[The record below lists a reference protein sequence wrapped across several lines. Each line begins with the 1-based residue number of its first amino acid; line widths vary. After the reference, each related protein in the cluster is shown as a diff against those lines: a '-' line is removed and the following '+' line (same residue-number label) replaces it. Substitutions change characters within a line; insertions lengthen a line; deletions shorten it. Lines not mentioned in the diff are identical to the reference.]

1 MCTTM
6 FFVYP
11 MDSFVCRH
19 VLVVLFFRG
28 RRAHEGD
35 DAAVLARKDRRVAI
49 TLIVYFACL
58 IPALLVDNVGSVLAI
73 TGTIGASCLAY
84 IGPGLIYMA
93 VYGGEFL
100 DKVDEIWGS
109 SSSFVVEAEH
119 EKDVESSRLL
129 MTSTQPQAGT
139 KHGKSQSTLENVMK
153 GVAWYV
159 LLMPIWC
166 FVSDMGQKKL
176 KLYQEKESLKSP
188 HMNRLG
194 KCEPMPQLELQ
205 NVPPPRQ
212 HHRPRSGSFGDA
224 QSLVPSSSQPNLG
237 PKMLPYGAIVSGGNK
252 AIGAAILAKK
262 QSEGNLAKKK
272 YQEDDVETDIDIP
285 PTWYDFC
292 IAIFFI
298 AFGITALRCGMISI
312 LMTN

>member
-1 MCTTM
+1 
-6 FFVYP
+6 

-49 TLIVYFACL
+49 TLVVYFACL

-109 SSSFVVEAEH
+109 SSSSIVEDEP

-129 MTSTQPQAGT
+129 TSTQPQAG
-139 KHGKSQSTLENVMK
+139 GKSQSTLENAIK
-153 GVAWYV
+153 SVAWYV

-298 AFGITALRCGMISI
+298 AFGFIALFCGMISI

>member
-49 TLIVYFACL
+49 TLVVYFACL

-109 SSSFVVEAEH
+109 SSSSVVEDEQ

-129 MTSTQPQAGT
+129 LTSTQPQAG
-139 KHGKSQSTLENVMK
+139 GKSQSTLENAIK
-153 GVAWYV
+153 SVAWYV

-298 AFGITALRCGMISI
+298 AFGFIALFCGMISI

>member
-1 MCTTM
+1 MQNTNTNERNKTLNNKTHNIG
-6 FFVYP
+6 Y
-11 MDSFVCRH
+11 
-19 VLVVLFFRG
+19 G
-28 RRAHEGD
+28 RLG
-35 DAAVLARKDRRVAI
+35 KNI
-49 TLIVYFACL
+49 QSISTLSMYNGISRCNLQSSIRIVTQQWGNKTNRFQL
-58 IPALLVDNVGSVLAI
+58 
-73 TGTIGASCLAY
+73 
-84 IGPGLIYMA
+84 
-93 VYGGEFL
+93 
-100 DKVDEIWGS
+100 KVDEIWGS
-109 SSSFVVEAEH
+109 SSSSVVEDEP

-129 MTSTQPQAGT
+129 LTSTQPQAGT
-139 KHGKSQSTLENVMK
+139 TGKSQSTLENAMK
-153 GVAWYV
+153 SIAWYV

-298 AFGITALRCGMISI
+298 AFGFIALFCGMISI